1 MTMHRLGYLMVVLV
15 ASLMMPGVAFSE
27 EDSSDAYLKAYQTFG
42 NGEELERDAK
52 PQAALD
58 AYLAAEK
65 LLQQI
70 AKSNPDWRP
79 LVVAYRLKK
88 TQENIQRLQG
98 EVANASKSAEP
109 IEGALPV
116 ADRTTT
122 AMPEISTVPVVAAP
136 RRIPAARPSPPQYAD
151 TPTSSGSSDQMRE
164 LKRQLAQI
172 KAENERLNNKLTQAN
187 ANYQMAMVE
196 IDKRKVSVVDLK
208 AQLAQANARI
218 EDLQKDEAKDGNAI
232 PALRQQYEKQVADL
246 SKALND
252 AQNDN
257 EVLQDENGRLVA
269 KVEKAASYITT
280 SDQIRQSLLKD
291 RETLAEDRDKLAAR
305 QKRIKDNQAEIE
317 KVAAENKTLKTK
329 LEDVADTTVP
339 KDQYVKVT
347 TENKALKSKLDDI
360 ADTTVAKTE
369 FQKVTA
375 ENKTLKT
382 KLDNIMDDMVK
393 KADYEKLVSENK
405 TLTEKLARGEKRSA
419 SKDDLDKMAAEKKAV
434 EEKLATAEKAL
445 KDAAAASPDKDK
457 QIAALQSELNGVND
471 KLLEAQAQ
479 TAKSDETLKTLQAQL
494 DESSGQLA
502 QLRLNPNPTKEEKTL
517 ASENELLRGIILRQ
531 IKEQAQRDEAKKLA
545 DQEVSNLQIKSEV
558 LNRQLTVLSAP
569 VLQLTSEEKALFK
582 EPMALLNEPTDG
594 TMTVAM
600 AVSSKQ
606 PGPKDTPDKQQADAV
621 PDDVRDMMQKAK
633 KLFEIQNYFEAEN
646 IYQQIVEK
654 VPDNYVA
661 LSNLGAVQIQANKLS
676 AAEVALRKAIKI
688 NDKDS
693 FAQTNL
699 GILLSRQGKF
709 DEAISA
715 LRTALELNPDDAVA
729 HNYLGVCFGQKEER
743 PESEKELKRSIE
755 LKPDYAPAYFNL
767 AVLYATTQP
776 PSLDLAKVH
785 YNKAKALGAPPDA
798 SLERLIQ

>member
-15 ASLMMPGVAFSE
+15 ASLMMPGIAYSE
-27 EDSSDAYLKAYQTFG
+27 EDSSDSYLKAYQTFG

-88 TQENIQRLQG
+88 TEENIQRLQG
-98 EVANASKSAEP
+98 ELANAPKSAEP

-116 ADRTTT
+116 ADKP
-122 AMPEISTVPVVAAP
+122 AMPVISQAPVVAAP
-136 RRIPAARPSPPQYAD
+136 RRSTAPQRSPLPQYSD
-151 TPTSSGSSDQMRE
+151 IGGSSDQVRE
-164 LKRQLAQI
+164 LRRQLQQA
-172 KAENERLNNKLTQAN
+172 KADNERLSTQLSQVTVK
-187 ANYQMAMVE
+187 YQVAMVE
-196 IDKRKVSVVDLK
+196 IDKRKVLVVDLK
-208 AQLAQANARI
+208 TQLAQANQTL
-218 EDLQKDEAKDGNAI
+218 EDLQKDAQKDGSVI
-232 PALRQQYEKQVADL
+232 PALRQKYEKQVADL
-246 SKALND
+246 SKQLND
-252 AQNDN
+252 AQNDL
-257 EVLQDENGRLVA
+257 EVLQDENGRLMG
-269 KVEKAASYITT
+269 KLDKASEYITT
-280 SDQIRQSLLKD
+280 SDQIRQGLIKD
-291 RETLAEDRDKLAAR
+291 RTTLEEDRDKLAAR
-305 QKRIKDNQAEIE
+305 QKRIKDNQAAME
-317 KVAAENKTLKTK
+317 KIADENKTLKTK
-329 LEDVADTTVP
+329 LEDVVDTTV
-339 KDQYVKVT
+339 KKEEYVKVT
-347 TENKALKSKLDDI
+347 KENKTLKSKLDDL
-360 ADTTVAKTE
+360 ADTTVAKAE
-369 FQKVTA
+369 FQKVTE

-393 KADYEKLVSENK
+393 KADYEKLVSDNK
-405 TLTEKLARGEKRSA
+405 TLTEKLARGEKRAA
-419 SKDDLDKMAAEKKAV
+419 SKDDMDKLAAEKKAV
-434 EEKLATAEKAL
+434 DEKLAAAEKAL

-457 QIAALQSELNGVND
+457 QIVSLQSELNSVND

-479 TAKSDETLKTLQAQL
+479 TAKSDEMLKTLQAQL

-517 ASENELLRGIILRQ
+517 ASENELLRGVILRQ
-531 IKEQAQRDEAKKLA
+531 IKEQAQRDDAKKLV
-545 DQEVSNLQIKSEV
+545 DQEVSKLQVKSEV
-558 LNRQLTVLSAP
+558 LNRQLSVLSAP
-569 VLQLTSEEKALFK
+569 ILQLTSEEKALFK
-582 EPMALLNEPTDG
+582 EPTALLNEPSDSTLS
-594 TMTVAM
+594 VAM

-606 PGPKDTPDKQQADAV
+606 PDPKEAPDKQADAV

-633 KLFEIQNYFEAEN
+633 KLFEMQNYFEAEN

-661 LSNLGAVQIQANKLS
+661 LSNLGAVQIQANELS

-709 DEAISA
+709 DEAIAA
-715 LRTALELNPDDAVA
+715 LRTALELNPNDAVA

-743 PESEKELKRSIE
+743 PEAEKELKRAIE

-785 YNKAKALGAPPDA
+785 YNKAKELGAAPDA

>member
-1 MTMHRLGYLMVVLV
+1 
-15 ASLMMPGVAFSE
+15 
-27 EDSSDAYLKAYQTFG
+27 
-42 NGEELERDAK
+42 
-52 PQAALD
+52 
-58 AYLAAEK
+58 
-65 LLQQI
+65 
-70 AKSNPDWRP
+70 
-79 LVVAYRLKK
+79 
-88 TQENIQRLQG
+88 
-98 EVANASKSAEP
+98 
-109 IEGALPV
+109 
-116 ADRTTT
+116 
-122 AMPEISTVPVVAAP
+122 MPEISVARVIPDARRNQSNRPV
-136 RRIPAARPSPPQYAD
+136 PPQYSDVPA
-151 TPTSSGSSDQMRE
+151 SGGSSSQLAE
-164 LKRQLAQI
+164 LKKQMAQMKQENQRLAD
-172 KAENERLNNKLTQAN
+172 KLAQAN

-196 IDKRKVSVVDLK
+196 IDKRKVLVVSLK
-208 AQLAQANARI
+208 ADLAQATQAL
-218 EDLQKDEAKDGNAI
+218 EDLQKDSSRDSSAI
-232 PALRQQYEKQVADL
+232 PALRQRYEKQVADL
-246 SKALND
+246 TKALND

-257 EVLQDENGRLVA
+257 IVLEEENGRLVN
-269 KVEKAASYITT
+269 KVEKAANYITT
-280 SDQIRQSLLKD
+280 SDQIRQSLIKD
-291 RETLAEDRDKLAAR
+291 RETLADDRDKLAAR

-317 KVAAENKTLKTK
+317 KIAQENKTLKGK
-329 LEDVADTTVP
+329 LENIADTTVP

-347 TENKALKSKLDDI
+347 TENKALKGKLDDI
-360 ADTTVAKTE
+360 ADTTVPKTE
-369 FQKVTA
+369 FQKSTA

-405 TLTEKLARGEKRSA
+405 TLAEKLARGEKRSA
-419 SKDDLDKMAAEKKAV
+419 NKEDLDKLAGEKKAV
-434 EEKLATAEKAL
+434 EEKLAAAEKAL

-457 QIAALQSELNGVND
+457 QIASLQSELNGVND
-471 KLLEAQAQ
+471 KLLEAQSQ
-479 TAKSDETLKTLQAQL
+479 TAKSDEMLKTLQGQL
-494 DESSGQLA
+494 DETSGKLA
-502 QLRLNPNPTKEEKTL
+502 EIRLNPNPTKEEKTL

-531 IKEQAQRDEAKKLA
+531 IKEQAQRDEARKLV
-545 DQEVSNLQIKSEV
+545 DQEVSKLQVKSEV
-558 LNRQLTVLSAP
+558 LNRQLSVLSAP
-569 VLQLTSEEKALFK
+569 VLQLSAEEKALFK
-582 EPMALLNEPTDG
+582 EPMALLNEPNDG

-600 AVSSKQ
+600 AISSKQ
-606 PGPKDTPDKQQADAV
+606 PGTKETPDKQADAV

-693 FAQTNL
+693 FALTNL

-709 DEAISA
+709 DEAITS

-729 HNYLGVCFGQKEER
+729 HNYLGVCLGQKEER

-785 YNKAKALGAPPDA
+785 YNKAKALGAQPDA